1 MHSYLSRFSQDWHSS
16 DVDFSYVAGLTSVIQ
31 IFIALI
37 FNISNS
43 ILNIPILCGNG
54 KMSIRCMYDPMVQAA
69 LEYMNKDKS
78 AYNLALNLYSAID
91 LFAESSYTKNVEKLE
106 CNN

>member
-1 MHSYLSRFSQDWHSS
+1 
-16 DVDFSYVAGLTSVIQ
+16 VAGPTSVIQ

-37 FNISNS
+37 FNISISNS

-54 KMSIRCMYDPMVQAA
+54 KISIRCMYNPHVQAA

-78 AYNLALNLYSAID
+78 AYNLALNLLNSAID
-91 LFAESSYTKNVEKLE
+91 LFAESSYTKMWRN
-106 CNN
+106 